1 MSDTLQFKVSSALKD
16 LVGKDLITSDNVAI
30 FELVKNS
37 YDAYANHV
45 IITFSEDKIT
55 IVDNGK
61 GMSYADLR
69 DKWLFLGFSA
79 KKDGTEDNSTD
90 GKQKSYRDKIKRYYA
105 GAKGIGRFSCD
116 RLGRYLTI
124 TTQTEGAPEAQ
135 QISVDW
141 SKFEDDQKK
150 EFSSIDVTHQSL
162 VTLNVFPNNSP
173 HGTRIEISD
182 LHDEETPWTR
192 KHILDLK
199 RSLQKLINPFS
210 ETNDFLIEIVCER
223 ERANDEKQIEK
234 GIDYDR
240 DLVNGI
246 LRNSIVNILKL
257 KTTQVDVKVEN
268 GYIYT
273 TLSDR
278 GVDIYKIKETNID
291 CSLIKN
297 GAVTLSFLNRAAK
310 YNFSRLMGVDSI
322 NYGSVFLFRNGFRI
336 LPYGE
341 TGDDS
346 WGIDFRAQQG
356 RARYLSSRDLMGR
369 VDVFVENIG
378 ELKEVSSRD
387 SGLVDSPMSR
397 QVNELYWKCHKRL
410 ERYVVGVLW
419 GEAFLKNEYYRDNTK
434 GDAARK
440 ELQRIDKDSDNPSY
454 VIGSSLGSKIDFV
467 RLIKVL
473 SSDNNVEV
481 IYYNTELA
489 NLVSSNFAP
498 EDIKPQFIS
507 DLETIAERTGN
518 TELIN
523 KIDDAKRRIEELT
536 REKVEAERKASEAE
550 RLQWEA
556 EEKARKAEEERR
568 IAESKAREEEERRR
582 LAEIAKLR
590 AENEKAKSEIARLQ
604 AEKKAK
610 EEEGKRRQAEKEKE
624 QVKKQNLFLQSVDS
638 LDKDRIVKYHHDIRL
653 HASTIHNTISSL
665 IQKVNNKSLSDEELR
680 KMAERIKR
688 ANNKV
693 LSIAMFAS
701 KANFNTTGE
710 TLEDDIIAYIEQY
723 VTQVLPDFYEDIKFH
738 GIANGCKMVK
748 RFKPLEVSLLIDNFV
763 SNSINAKARNFS
775 VEFSPMGDRVKI
787 DIIDDGKGWSKE
799 IDSRNVFDK
808 GVSTTSGS
816 GLGLYNAM
824 QYIKTDLGGNIFIDT
839 NYNSGIDGN
848 PGAKIQIIL

>member
-1 MSDTLQFKVSSALKD
+1 MQFKISSALKD
-16 LVGKDLITSDNVAI
+16 LIGKDLITSDNVAI

-45 IITFSEDKIT
+45 VITFSENKIT
-55 IVDNGK
+55 IIDNGK
-61 GMSYADLR
+61 GMSYSDLR

-79 KKDGTEDNSTD
+79 KKDGTEDSAED
-90 GKQKSYRDKIKRYYA
+90 KQKSYRDKIKRYYA

-116 RLGRYLTI
+116 RLGRLLTI
-124 TTQTEGAPEAQ
+124 TTQTERAAKAE

-141 SKFEDDQKK
+141 SKFEVDQKK
-150 EFSSIDVTHQSL
+150 EFSSIDVIHRS
-162 VTLNVFPNNSP
+162 VVVSNMFPNNSS
-173 HGTRIEISD
+173 HGTKIEITD

-223 ERANDEKQIEK
+223 EKENDEKLMEK

-240 DLVNGI
+240 EIVNGP
-246 LRNSIVNILKL
+246 LRNSIVGILKL
-257 KTTQVDVKVEN
+257 KTTQIDVKVKD
-268 GYIYT
+268 GYIYS

-278 GVDIYKIKETNID
+278 GVDIYRIKEANVD
-291 CSLIKN
+291 CSLIKD
-297 GAVTLSFLNRAAK
+297 GAVSLSFLNRAAK
-310 YNFSRLMGVDSI
+310 YNFSKIMGVDSI
-322 NYGSVFLFRNGFRI
+322 NFGSVFLFRNGFRI

-356 RARYLSSRDLMGR
+356 RARYLGSRDLMGR
-369 VDVFVENIG
+369 VDIYVENIS

-387 SGLVDSPMSR
+387 SGLIDTPMSR
-397 QVNELYWKCHKRL
+397 QVNLLYWKIHKRL

-419 GEAFLKNEYYRDNTK
+419 GEAFLKNEYYKDNIK

-440 ELQRIDKDSDNPSY
+440 ELQRIDKDSEDPSY
-454 VIGSSLGSKIDFV
+454 VIESSLGSKIDFV

-481 IYYNTELA
+481 LYYNTELA

-518 TELIN
+518 TDLIN
-523 KIDDAKRRIEELT
+523 KIEDAKKRIEELT
-536 REKVEAERKASEAE
+536 RLKVEAERKAAEAE
-550 RLQWEA
+550 RLQREA
-556 EEKARKAEEERR
+556 EEKRR
-568 IAESKAREEEERRR
+568 IAEAKAQEEEERRR
-582 LAEIAKLR
+582 QAEIAKLR

-610 EEEGKRRQAEKEKE
+610 EEEGKRKQAEKEKE

-653 HASTIHNTISSL
+653 HASTIQNTISKL
-665 IQKVNNKSLSDEELR
+665 IQKVKNKSLSEEELH
-680 KMAERIKR
+680 KMVERISR

-710 TLEDDIIAYIEQY
+710 TLEDDIVAYIEQY

-738 GIANGCKMVK
+738 GETNGCKLLK
-748 RFKPLEVSLLIDNFV
+748 KFKPLEVSLLIDNFV
-763 SNSINAKARNFS
+763 SNSINAKARNFWVVTTS
-775 VEFSPMGDRVKI
+775 VNNRIVI

-799 IDSRNVFDK
+799 LDSLNFFDK

-824 QYIKTDLGGNIFIDT
+824 QYIKSDLKGSISIDT
-839 NYNSGIDGN
+839 NYNSGVDGN

>member
-1 MSDTLQFKVSSALKD
+1 MSDTLQFKISSALKD
-16 LVGKDLITSDNVAI
+16 LIGKDLITSDNVAI

-45 IITFSEDKIT
+45 VITFSENKIT
-55 IVDNGK
+55 IIDNGK
-61 GMSYADLR
+61 GMSYSDLR

-79 KKDGTEDNSTD
+79 KKDGTEDSAED
-90 GKQKSYRDKIKRYYA
+90 KQKSYRDKIKRYYA

-116 RLGRYLTI
+116 RLGRLLTI
-124 TTQTEGAPEAQ
+124 TTQTERAAKAE

-141 SKFEDDQKK
+141 SKFEVDQKK
-150 EFSSIDVTHQSL
+150 EFSSIDVIHRS
-162 VTLNVFPNNSP
+162 VVVSNMFPNNSS
-173 HGTRIEISD
+173 HGTKIEITD

-223 ERANDEKQIEK
+223 EKENDEKLMEK

-240 DLVNGI
+240 EIVNGP
-246 LRNSIVNILKL
+246 LRNSIVGILKL
-257 KTTQVDVKVEN
+257 KTTQIDVKVKD
-268 GYIYT
+268 GYIYS

-278 GVDIYKIKETNID
+278 GVDIYRIKEANVD
-291 CSLIKN
+291 CSLIKD
-297 GAVTLSFLNRAAK
+297 GAVSLSFLNRAAK
-310 YNFSRLMGVDSI
+310 YNFFKIMGVDSI
-322 NYGSVFLFRNGFRI
+322 NFGSVFLFRNGFRI

-356 RARYLSSRDLMGR
+356 RARYLGSRDLMGR
-369 VDVFVENIG
+369 VDIYVENIS

-387 SGLVDSPMSR
+387 SGLIDTPMSR
-397 QVNELYWKCHKRL
+397 QVNLLYWKIHKRL

-419 GEAFLKNEYYRDNTK
+419 GEAFLKNEYYKDNIK

-440 ELQRIDKDSDNPSY
+440 ELQRIDKDSEDPSY
-454 VIGSSLGSKIDFV
+454 VIESSLGSKIDFV

-481 IYYNTELA
+481 LYYNTELA

-518 TELIN
+518 TDLIN
-523 KIDDAKRRIEELT
+523 KIEDAKKRIEELT
-536 REKVEAERKASEAE
+536 RLKVEAERKAAEAE
-550 RLQWEA
+550 RLQREA
-556 EEKARKAEEERR
+556 EEKRR
-568 IAESKAREEEERRR
+568 IAEAKAQEEEERRR
-582 LAEIAKLR
+582 QAEIAKLR

-610 EEEGKRRQAEKEKE
+610 EEEGKRKQAEKEKE

-653 HASTIHNTISSL
+653 HASTIQNTISKL
-665 IQKVNNKSLSDEELR
+665 IQKVKNKSLSEEELH
-680 KMAERIKR
+680 KMVERISR

-710 TLEDDIIAYIEQY
+710 TLEDDIVAYIEQY
-723 VTQVLPDFYEDIKFH
+723 VTQVLPDFYEDITFH
-738 GIANGCKMVK
+738 GETNGCKLLK
-748 RFKPLEVSLLIDNFV
+748 KFKPLEVSLLIDNFV
-763 SNSINAKARNFS
+763 SNSINAKARNFWVVTTS
-775 VEFSPMGDRVKI
+775 VNNRIVI

-799 IDSRNVFDK
+799 LDSLNFFDK

-824 QYIKTDLGGNIFIDT
+824 QYIKSDLKGSISIDT
-839 NYNSGIDGN
+839 NYNSGVDGN